1 MCEDQFSDN
10 LGGSAV
16 LRPCNRDTNRTIPLL
31 PAVHVKC
38 KALEDLTEYLAP
50 LETAA
55 SRRILELATRIW
67 TSATATEVL
76 ELSREILPEADF
88 RDLVRWVRCHYPLIY
103 LAFRSRSASPGV
115 GVDSSAYR
123 SAETTAIEPESITCR
138 REPDQL

>member
-1 MCEDQFSDN
+1 M
-10 LGGSAV
+10 GI
-16 LRPCNRDTNRTIPLL
+16 IPLL

-76 ELSREILPEADF
+76 ELSQEILPEADF
-88 RDLVRWVRCHYPLIY
+88 RDLARWVRCHYPLIY
-103 LAFRSRSASPGV
+103 LASRSRAESREIRSGSSASRSEDAGALEQE
-115 GVDSSAYR
+115 SA
-123 SAETTAIEPESITCR
+123 TC
-138 REPDQL
+138 EQGPNHL